1 MRSREECLITIT
13 ANRSRTKSYVD
24 TEILSEI
31 QIVCP
36 NGLYLIFAVEVR
48 GDQSNTSL
56 LRIAT
61 YDEDN
66 LLTKPFSLLVRDT
79 ILQILI
85 FPTSLLLTC
94 KSFPKQLDPLQLK
107 QYCGGSDYRNIPTT
121 KVG

>member
-1 MRSREECLITIT
+1 MLIL
-13 ANRSRTKSYVD
+13 KFYQKFKLYVRMD
-24 TEILSEI
+24 CI
-31 QIVCP
+31 
-36 NGLYLIFAVEVR
+36 LYLLQRGE

-66 LLTKPFSLLVRDT
+66 LLTKPFSLLVQDT

-94 KSFPKQLDPLQLK
+94 KFFPEQLEPLQLK